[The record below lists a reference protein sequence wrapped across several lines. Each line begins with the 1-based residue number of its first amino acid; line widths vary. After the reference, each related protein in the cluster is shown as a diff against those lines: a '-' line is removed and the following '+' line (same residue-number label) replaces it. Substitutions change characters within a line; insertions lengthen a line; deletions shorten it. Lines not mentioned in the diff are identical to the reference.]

1 MDTIFRSK
9 KSSTR
14 TSQSSS
20 YSTPYAQVS
29 AGPSP
34 VAGPSNHRRDT
45 AGSSTMSA
53 HSNPSLTHLDDRRDT
68 LPMPPPKDYRP
79 PPAPE
84 FGPRPSRDSD
94 AGSIRSVASKTSFM
108 PSTDLGR
115 YPSFSAESTHS
126 NRPSYPSRARPS
138 GGVSRVSEE
147 FLPSRPPD
155 PQIEQEFQ
163 RLLENRDSHMPSKNV
178 PSITSRSSVLSVT
191 DISKSAASLTVD
203 QKWQMVKAD
212 AQGRWD
218 AARLAEQRKE
228 EEVRSGKKRS
238 GAIKNSP
245 EWFLKKLLDG
255 TVTAQHIQMLT
266 VAIRT
271 SPLE

>member
-45 AGSSTMSA
+45 AGSSSFSN

-68 LPMPPPKDYRP
+68 MPAPPPKDYRP

-94 AGSIRSVASKTSFM
+94 AASMRSVSSKSSFL
-108 PSTDLGR
+108 PGTDLGR
-115 YPSFSAESTHS
+115 YPSFSADTS

-138 GGVSRVSEE
+138 GVARVSEE

-155 PQIEQEFQ
+155 PQIEMDFQ

-178 PSITSRSSVLSVT
+178 PSITSRSSISSVT
-191 DISKSAASLTVD
+191 DISKSASSLTVD

-218 AARLAEQRKE
+218 AARMVERRKE
-228 EEVRSGKKRS
+228 EDVKSGKKRS
-238 GAIKNSP
+238 GALKNSP
-245 EWFLKKLLDG
+245 EWFLKKIMDG

-266 VAIRT
+266 VAVRT